1 LARGERRSSR
11 HVCAGHRHRDVARPL
26 RNASFILNLF
36 TFAVV
41 PLLAL
46 LSSEF
51 PELRS
56 ALFAWV
62 QPLVNAFVKQ

>member
-1 LARGERRSSR
+1 VSACGKCDPASCCFAEP
-11 HVCAGHRHRDVARPL
+11 RPTPGG
-26 RNASFILNLF
+26 S
-36 TFAVV
+36 VV
-41 PLLAL
+41 PLLTL